1 MSRSEVELS
10 TADLTASGYDE
21 LDFFPNICLFRLL
34 HPFQVLERDQKL
46 SDLGD
51 RANALQSGASQFE
64 QSSRKLKRRYWWQ
77 NTKMNIIIG
86 VVVLIIIIII
96 LVSIFG

>member
-1 MSRSEVELS
+1 MFEFREFSFFQRRLPCQRSLKNILILS
-10 TADLTASGYDE
+10 T
-21 LDFFPNICLFRLL
+21 
-34 HPFQVLERDQKL
+34 FQVLERDQKL

-51 RANALQSGASQFE
+51 RATALQNGASQFE

-86 VVVLIIIIII
+86 AVVAII
-96 LVSIFG
+96 LIVILVEIFK